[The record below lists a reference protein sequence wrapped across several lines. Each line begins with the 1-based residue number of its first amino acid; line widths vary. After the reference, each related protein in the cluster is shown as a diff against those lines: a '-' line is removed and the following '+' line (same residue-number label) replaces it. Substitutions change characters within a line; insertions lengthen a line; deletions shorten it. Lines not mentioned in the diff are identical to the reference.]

1 MAIPAG
7 LDPKTIKKIRKLLIK
22 TVESNMDFKAI
33 VSAKVKG
40 LRGKARESAWW
51 KAIGALFKRN
61 SLFREAA
68 RKTLKQSG
76 VG

>member
-1 MAIPAG
+1 
-7 LDPKTIKKIRKLLIK
+7 
-22 TVESNMDFKAI
+22 MDFKAI